1 MIPTDGVLIGIYAL
15 IGDRD
20 VIQVRRIAGREMAQG
35 GARTVQKTRF
45 VTAVSEIARNV
56 VMHGGGGEA
65 RIYMHSEPSAI
76 SVVCVD
82 NGPGIADLGAAFSD
96 GFSTAGSMGRGLGG
110 AKRLSDALEVETKE
124 GKGTRVTMMARI

>member
-1 MIPTDGVLIGIYAL
+1 MIPTDGVLIGVYAL
-15 IGDRD
+15 IRDRD
-20 VIQVRRIAGREMAQG
+20 VIQVRRIAGREMDQR
-35 GARTVQKTRF
+35 GARTVRKTRF

-65 RIYMHSEPSAI
+65 RIYMHSEPLAI

-82 NGPGIADLGAAFSD
+82 NGPGIADLDAAFSD

-110 AKRLSDALEVETKE
+110 AKRLSDALEVETNE

>member
-1 MIPTDGVLIGIYAL
+1 MIPTDGVLVGVYAL
-15 IGDRD
+15 IRDRD
-20 VIQVRRIAGREMAQG
+20 VIQVRRIAGHQMDQR

-65 RIYMHSEPSAI
+65 RIYIHSAPSAI
-76 SVVCVD
+76 SVICTD
-82 NGPGIADLGAAFSD
+82 NGPGIADMQAAFRD

-110 AKRLSDALEVETKE
+110 AKRLSDELELVSED